1 MTDFE
6 NLVAA
11 LRDDLGDRSD
21 WEAAGVT
28 DGSVLIID
36 NLTGQQLVH
45 RWGVPP
51 ALSEVQPGWLVCP
64 ACGRKVEIEGRSRR
78 FCTGASATGQ
88 TTHPPTEMSR

>member
-11 LRDDLGDRSD
+11 LRDDLGDRPD

-28 DGSVLIID
+28 DGSVLIVD
-36 NLTGQQLVH
+36 NLTGQQVVH
-45 RWGVPP
+45 RWGVAP
-51 ALSEVQPGWLVCP
+51 ALPDVEAGWLVCP

-78 FCTGASATGQ
+78 FCTGSSATGQ
-88 TTHPPTEMSR
+88 ATHSPKEMTR